1 MRRETLREKDPPI
14 YGENAVSLPRTFH
27 EPPCSQ
33 CFVLHWHDCME
44 LIRVRKGV
52 LELHLDEQTT
62 CSVLPGEVA
71 VIAPRQAHQG
81 IAGPSGVV
89 YDVFMFMVA
98 DFLNAAPVAHK
109 LLSALA
115 ECRVSFV
122 PKIALP
128 ELAKQLDAL
137 NAAAQETPL
146 ASVGMVYQVLS
157 LLMRYGRPVEKQRN
171 PSDERFEAVIDY
183 VAGHYA
189 EPMSTSSLS
198 ERFGYDESYFC
209 RRFKRST
216 GLTLMK
222 YVEILRLESAQRALR
237 HTDAPIG
244 EIALQCGFADACYF
258 SSRYRRHFG
267 VKPSQERN
275 M

>member
-98 DFLNAAPVAHK
+98 DFLNAAPVANK

-115 ECRVSFV
+115 ECTQRCRTGNAVGQRWHGVSGAFAAH
-122 PKIALP
+122 ALWSSGG
-128 ELAKQLDAL
+128 K
-137 NAAAQETPL
+137 AAQ
-146 ASVGMVYQVLS
+146 SV
-157 LLMRYGRPVEKQRN
+157 R
-171 PSDERFEAVIDY
+171 
-183 VAGHYA
+183 
-189 EPMSTSSLS
+189 
-198 ERFGYDESYFC
+198 
-209 RRFKRST
+209 
-216 GLTLMK
+216 
-222 YVEILRLESAQRALR
+222 
-237 HTDAPIG
+237 
-244 EIALQCGFADACYF
+244 
-258 SSRYRRHFG
+258 
-267 VKPSQERN
+267 
-275 M
+275 